1 MDATTMNNGYYGQP
15 MYGMGYDYS
24 NPYYA
29 YQPGY
34 QPVMQQPIQVPQNQN
49 ALTPEEIQKLKSQK
63 PTGSLNLSINP
74 DDVLKAI
81 CTHKENGRDMV
92 QMVNDGSGDVYC
104 PICQTRWNPDSATKE
119 EAQDVVNRFNALM
132 QNMKWTGELP
142 INIVREYCAMLPLIM
157 KFPELYEYG
166 NKNFER
172 FLNQR
177 GYYGASD
184 ANPYAQ
190 YNSLFGP
197 GMYYGQQM
205 MGYQQPAY
213 GQPMGYYQQPMT
225 GAAQPAQP
233 ANPAVNPMQQPVYG
247 QPGFNPQF
255 ADQANM
261 MMQGTYY
268 AQPTAMP
275 PQQAQMGQ
283 FQQPVM
289 NPYAPTFGAAQPQQQ
304 VQTPQQG
311 AQPSNP
317 APQQTVTTDTKVDL

>member
-1 MDATTMNNGYYGQP
+1 MDAATMNMNNNGYYG
-15 MYGMGYDYS
+15 
-24 NPYYA
+24 NPYDMGGYYGNA
-29 YQPGY
+29 YFGY
-34 QPVMQQPIQVPQNQN
+34 QPVMQQNIQVPQNQN

-63 PTGSLNLSINP
+63 PEGSLNLNINP
-74 DDVLKAI
+74 DDILKAI

-142 INIVREYCAMLPLIM
+142 ITIVREYCSMLPLIM
-157 KFPELYEYG
+157 KFPDLYEYG

-190 YNSLFGP
+190 YNNLFGP
-197 GMYYGQQM
+197 GVYYGQQM
-205 MGYQQPAY
+205 MGGYQQPMY
-213 GQPMGYYQQPMT
+213 GQQMGYYQQQM
-225 GAAQPAQP
+225 PAQP

-268 AQPTAMP
+268 QQPSMP
-275 PQQAQMGQ
+275 PQQAQMMSQMGY
-283 FQQPVM
+283 QQQMNPA
-289 NPYAPTFGAAQPQQQ
+289 NPYAPTFGAAQPQQPAQ
-304 VQTPQQG
+304 APVQQPVQP
-311 AQPSNP
+311 AQ
-317 APQQTVTTDTKVDL
+317 PQQTVTTDTKVDL